1 MTIYHMDQTN
11 PIWRIPVYK
20 TGWSNMAKM
29 TSPNRWKG
37 TKIRY
42 FRQDEVRR
50 VCPKGDLIVGAY

>member
-37 TKIRY
+37 GKVQRYDILGRIRY
-42 FRQDEVRR
+42 GGYVQ
-50 VCPKGDLIVGAY
+50 KGIY